1 MFYSLILPMTELCK
15 FEKDDVTQRREYVY
29 RPDPD
34 GGPDDFE
41 IPQGIS
47 DDRLRRVEFY
57 RNSVIDELHI
67 IPAVNEAERLK
78 FLQARALVLEQL
90 ALSHAPYSEREV
102 ACVIETG
109 DSVVQFIGGHNHEH
123 ANGDFEH
130 AEPSALSDF
139 IERFPGRK
147 IKRLFMIGYGQD
159 KEKKISPC
167 QECYKA
173 LFPHLTNTSDIV
185 LFSPVDFQRA
195 TVLTPE
201 DYRPA
206 YEAKEYC
213 AVESETLEDIVPEL
227 LEKTALDEDDA
238 HLIAELR
245 LVGIENGIE
254 FFLSGSASGRG
265 WVSNAIHKAQGAEKQ
280 YNDLDIIAVSF
291 NPESE
296 VERVIENVINSR
308 YRNFSKEVTVHHIQG
323 ETATR
328 TGIKYTAEGMPPLEV
343 QTASDLKKGMSRPDY
358 FKNNFFIK
366 LS

>member
-1 MFYSLILPMTELCK
+1 
-15 FEKDDVTQRREYVY
+15 
-29 RPDPD
+29 
-34 GGPDDFE
+34 
-41 IPQGIS
+41 
-47 DDRLRRVEFY
+47 
-57 RNSVIDELHI
+57 
-67 IPAVNEAERLK
+67 
-78 FLQARALVLEQL
+78 
-90 ALSHAPYSEREV
+90 
-102 ACVIETG
+102 
-109 DSVVQFIGGHNHEH
+109 
-123 ANGDFEH
+123 
-130 AEPSALSDF
+130 
-139 IERFPGRK
+139 
-147 IKRLFMIGYGQD
+147 
-159 KEKKISPC
+159 
-167 QECYKA
+167 
-173 LFPHLTNTSDIV
+173 
-185 LFSPVDFQRA
+185 
-195 TVLTPE
+195 
-201 DYRPA
+201 
-206 YEAKEYC
+206 
-213 AVESETLEDIVPEL
+213 VPEL

-238 HLIAELR
+238 HLIAEFR